1 MDLTKASASSN
12 MKSLLCLLL
21 VAVFSHVQSLK
32 LPVAKHQS
40 ILSNF
45 AKKTLLPSLVSIS
58 LLVQGGPLPA
68 LADKPL
74 NAPTAIGTRV
84 NSDAE
89 SLLRYGLPINNK
101 EIRDVQGSVE
111 SIKSNLKTRRINF
124 AQNDVNNVKKGL
136 LNNKEKI
143 LKGVPSNHMVDA
155 QASYGRMIA
164 DLEPLLTAI
173 EVETSSGSGSV
184 QQRASLDNANRY
196 QDVLA
201 KELSVFEQLMVPD
214 NFKRTIPEEYSS
226 LPALQ
231 DRAEVLMTI
240 KKADGSQY
248 EINGELY
255 NDVTIKMVIDGYNA
269 PLTGGNFVDLI
280 KKGFYNNKAITR
292 SDGFVVQTGDNSP
305 TDENGKIRIE
315 H

>member
-1 MDLTKASASSN
+1 
-12 MKSLLCLLL
+12 MKVLLCLQVY
-21 VAVFSHVQSLK
+21 VAVAFLQHAMAWK
-32 LPVAKHQS
+32 LPPLAAIQKQHHS
-40 ILSNF
+40 IVSNF
-45 AKKTLLPSLVSIS
+45 AKTALIPSLIS
-58 LLVQGGPLPA
+58 LSLLGPLPA

-74 NAPTAIGTRV
+74 NAPTAAGTRV

-101 EIRDVQGSVE
+101 EIRDIQASIESVK
-111 SIKSNLKTRRINF
+111 INLKTRRVNF
-124 AQNDVNNVKKGL
+124 AQNDLNNVKKGL
-136 LNNKEKI
+136 LNNKDKI
-143 LKGVPSNHMVDA
+143 LKAIPSNHITA
-155 QASYGRMIA
+155 AEASYDRMLK
-164 DLEPLLTAI
+164 DLEPLVAACD
-173 EVETSSGSGSV
+173 VESASGSGSL
-184 QQRASLDNANRY
+184 QQRAGLDDAFKY

-214 NFKRTIPEEYSS
+214 SFKRSIPPEYSS
-226 LPALQ
+226 IPVLQ

-255 NDVTIKMVIDGYNA
+255 NDVKIKMVIDGYNA

-305 TDENGKIRIE
+305 TDENGKN
-315 H
+315 